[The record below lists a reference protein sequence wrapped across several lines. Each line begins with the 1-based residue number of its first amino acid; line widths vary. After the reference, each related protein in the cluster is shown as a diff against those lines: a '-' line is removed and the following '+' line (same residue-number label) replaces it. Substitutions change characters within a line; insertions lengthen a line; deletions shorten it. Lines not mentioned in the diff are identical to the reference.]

1 MWSTSKFCHMFV
13 TRLKFVIRTG
23 SDIYVTAQVGDE
35 DIGKGLVGDGLFLV
49 ERKGGRKFAKMLTE
63 YNEAMAKA
71 KKDHLAIWQYGDIT
85 DDDAKEFGAGARPA
99 R

>member
-1 MWSTSKFCHMFV
+1 MV
-13 TRLKFVIRTG
+13 TNSATMNYNLRTG
-23 SDIYVTAQVGDE
+23 SDTFVTAQVGDE

-49 ERKGGRKFAKMLTE
+49 ERKGGRKFAKMLSD

-71 KKDHLAIWQYGDIT
+71 KRDHLAIWQYGDIT
-85 DDDAKEFGAGARPA
+85 EDDAKEFGAGARPA